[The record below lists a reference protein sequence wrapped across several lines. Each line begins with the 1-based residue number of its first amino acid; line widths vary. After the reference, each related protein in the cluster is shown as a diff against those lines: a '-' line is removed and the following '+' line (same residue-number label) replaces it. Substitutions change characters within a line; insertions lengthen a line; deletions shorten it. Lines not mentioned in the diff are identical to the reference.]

1 VYFYQSIPKSIENFI
16 NSGLIN
22 VNDIK
27 QLWETQDKKIVTAM
41 GINAYPDGGVMV

>member
-1 VYFYQSIPKSIENFI
+1 MENCFLVI

-27 QLWETQDKKIVTAM
+27 QLWETQDKKILTAVGM
-41 GINAYPDGGVMV
+41 VKNDACPDGGVMV

>member
-1 VYFYQSIPKSIENFI
+1 MGNCFLVI